1 MAKPA
6 NIEAIERATG
16 RNWDEW
22 LRSLEAAGAKDLDH
36 KDLATRVEA
45 ELAGKVDNPGWWA
58 QSLTVAYEQHVG
70 RRVPGQ
76 AQDGT
81 FQTSVS
87 KSTALAMEEL
97 MDSWTAFAASDEEV
111 LSLVSGVPRVSGT
124 DKRMNWRVKG
134 EDGSGVQV
142 TSEPK
147 KTGAASLIV
156 TLTGLPTFERSQEAR
171 ASWADIVERFVS
183 GL

>member
-1 MAKPA
+1 
-6 NIEAIERATG
+6 
-16 RNWDEW
+16 
-22 LRSLEAAGAKDLDH
+22 
-36 KDLATRVEA
+36 
-45 ELAGKVDNPGWWA
+45 
-58 QSLTVAYEQHVG
+58 
-70 RRVPGQ
+70 
-76 AQDGT
+76 
-81 FQTSVS
+81 
-87 KSTALAMEEL
+87 